1 MLELALFGIV
11 DRVHNS
17 GIGLVHEEVVE
28 LLLLSLNDGFLN
40 NEFTGLSDF
49 KVGNTTANAP

>member
-28 LLLLSLNDGFLN
+28 LLLLSLNDRFLN
-40 NEFTGLSDF
+40 DEFTGLSDF
-49 KVGNTTANAP
+49 KVLP